1 MKTIKVKEFEVPI
14 GIIADVADIL
24 NSKDLT
30 NKIPGTDEEHD
41 FVFLEVN
48 FDRDGEDHTE
58 ACREIEDAIEDEK
71 KEHDVMMKKTMIMKR
86 RTGINNR

>member
-1 MKTIKVKEFEVPI
+1 MKTIKVKEFEVPV

-24 NSKDLT
+24 NSNNPT

-48 FDRDGEDHTE
+48 FDRDGEDHSV
-58 ACREIEDAIEDEK
+58 ACEIESAIKDYYEDEGND
-71 KEHDVMMKKTMIMKR
+71 EEENEDE
-86 RTGINNR
+86 